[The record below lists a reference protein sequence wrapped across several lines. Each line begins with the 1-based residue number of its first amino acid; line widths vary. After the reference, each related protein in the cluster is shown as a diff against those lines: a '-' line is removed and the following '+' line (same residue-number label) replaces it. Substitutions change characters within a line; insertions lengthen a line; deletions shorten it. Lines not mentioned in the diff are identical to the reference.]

1 MQEQEK
7 VSQNGKHRQSDDMNA
22 QGLELAA
29 SMIREI
35 LVDFFGSLIPGFLF
49 VMFAVPM
56 VIWTLAMLLGID
68 ATAWEAIFSPNFAI
82 PSSVSSM
89 LVFLVIA
96 LSYVLGF
103 VFSRGDT
110 QTPDQKSI
118 AYILNK
124 NRKNRDIGRDVIQE
138 RSSAEAIR
146 ESHSEQ
152 TSQLTCRNK
161 QFCRDLSRSEGA
173 QFPYSHLGE
182 YLEARGL
189 DGLAAHV
196 PWRGKANSIDNRSK
210 MFINI
215 LKIRLQAW
223 NPRKCGDITRNEAH
237 VRMMSSSWYAAQL
250 LQWVYLALLALILA
264 AWSLH
269 QAWQHQFQPGF
280 QFLSLI
286 VTVLLVLLFAAM
298 LLRRAIVTFLHYQRV
313 REIVFVLGTA
323 EAALKQDCDWI
334 FDGFVAPPDQA
345 KVVPSSQ
352 NG

>member
-1 MQEQEK
+1 MSPAKSSQPKQETHQP
-7 VSQNGKHRQSDDMNA
+7 DDMNA

-56 VIWTLAMLLGID
+56 VIWTFAMLLGRD
-68 ATAWEAIFSPNFAI
+68 PNAWKAIFSPNFAI

-89 LVFLVIA
+89 LVFLVIV

-103 VFSRGDT
+103 VFSRRDPK
-110 QTPDQKSI
+110 TPDQKSI

-124 NRKNRDIGRDVIQE
+124 NRKNRDTDRDVIQE
-138 RSSAEAIR
+138 RSPIGAGR
-146 ESHSEQ
+146 EIHSEQ
-152 TSQLTCRNK
+152 TPQLTCRNK
-161 QFCRDLSRSEGA
+161 QSCRALSRSEGA

-182 YLEARGL
+182 YLKARGL
-189 DGLAAHV
+189 DDLAAHV

-223 NPRKCGDITRNEAH
+223 NSRKCGDITRNEAH

-269 QAWQHQFQPGF
+269 QVWNHQFQSGF
-280 QFLSLI
+280 QFPNLI
-286 VTVLLVLLFAAM
+286 TTVLLVLLFAAT

-323 EAALKQDCDWI
+323 EAAFKQGCNWI
-334 FDGFVAPPDQA
+334 FDGFDAPSDQA
-345 KVVPSSQ
+345 QVASSPK
-352 NG
+352 